1 METRAALAAL
11 AARLPATPVVPDAP
25 AAGGTTDAL
34 ARAEDEIQSL
44 RQGNAAL
51 QAALEHASKL
61 MTTVREEAADARRAR
76 EEESQMI
83 AEELQSAHRSTAEAV
98 SEAAALR
105 AQVVRLEEAL
115 EVARADGERA
125 VVDDPPLSVAA
136 EGTPAPPSLPPAP
149 APVPAVS
156 DVAADL
162 GAALMAARER
172 AKAADEQLSAA
183 RSAAANLVASA
194 PQWNR

>member
-1 METRAALAAL
+1 METRTALAAL

-83 AEELQSAHRSTAEAV
+83 AEELQSAHRSTAEAA
-98 SEAAALR
+98 SEVAALR

-115 EVARADGERA
+115 EMARAGGERA
-125 VVDDPPLSVAA
+125 VVDDPPLNVAA
-136 EGTPAPPSLPPAP
+136 EGTPAPPAP